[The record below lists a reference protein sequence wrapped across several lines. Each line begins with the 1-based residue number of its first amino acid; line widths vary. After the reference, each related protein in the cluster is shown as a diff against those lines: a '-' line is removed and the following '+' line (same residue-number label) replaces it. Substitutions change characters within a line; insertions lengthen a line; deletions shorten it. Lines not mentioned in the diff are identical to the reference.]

1 MIDKN
6 MMEYYKDRKRKLE
19 EEKNKLKYEKKA
31 TTIFYII
38 ICIICTL
45 FIKRLSLM
53 YQNKYLIYISIIIIA
68 FITVAY
74 LERRDLCNKWLYRTT
89 GDLIKIENEIELLEI
104 STTSLEQRAEKQFK
118 QHQNDLN
125 RYYNENI
132 RQMKGVYN
140 IGLVSIGLGFILII
154 GTIIFSLSNKDSV
167 NNYII
172 PVMGI
177 VSGILTSFIGALFIK
192 MYTEAVNTSVKFHDK
207 LVYSNNLHFSNFLI
221 SKISDS
227 EKREN
232 AIVELSKT
240 IAEKNNNI

>member
-1 MIDKN
+1 
-6 MMEYYKDRKRKLE
+6 MMGYYKDRKRELE

-31 TTIFYII
+31 ITIFYII
-38 ICIICTL
+38 ICITCTL
-45 FIKRLSLM
+45 VIRKLSLI
-53 YQNKYLIYISIIIIA
+53 YQNKYLIYMSIIIIA

-89 GDLIKIENEIELLEI
+89 GELIKIENEIELLEI
-104 STTSLEQRAEKQFK
+104 STTSLEERAEKQFK

-154 GTIIFSLSNKDSV
+154 GTIIFSLSNKDGV

>member
-1 MIDKN
+1 
-6 MMEYYKDRKRKLE
+6 MMEYYKERKRELE
-19 EEKNKLKYEKKA
+19 EEKNKLKYEQKA
-31 TTIFYII
+31 ITVFYII
-38 ICIICTL
+38 ICIIFML
-45 FIKRLSLM
+45 VIRRLSLI
-53 YQNKYLIYISIIIIA
+53 YPNKNFMYISIIIIA
-68 FITVAY
+68 FITYAY
-74 LERRDLCNKWLYRTT
+74 LDRRDLCNKWLFRTT
-89 GDLIKIENEIELLEI
+89 GELIKIKNEIELLEI

-118 QHQNDLN
+118 QHQNELN
-125 RYYNENI
+125 RYYDENI

-221 SKISDS
+221 SKISDN

-232 AIVELSKT
+232 AIVEISKT